1 MDKVNGNSKEDSSKK
16 NASWHPQ
23 QEKILKNWS
32 EIGSS
37 YRYLHDKSFNKYE
50 RCNMCFSLPVIILS
64 TLTGVANFA
73 QSSFPVESRPTVSV
87 IVGSLNIIAGLIT
100 TIAQFLK
107 VAEKMEGHRAASV
120 AYSKFSRNI
129 SVELS
134 LPVKERLVH
143 GTEFLSTQRAELD
156 RLIEQSPNIPG
167 DIVKKFDKTFIKRDA
182 SGNKI
187 DDDGTFYKP
196 EILEIRPVQI
206 YQKTKEEQEEEEK
219 LKKINEMKWNK
230 EIKDII
236 INDDNKRRNEIE
248 TELMKKMKVVQSMN
262 QIPEEKKD
270 ETEPDAIVLEMNNI
284 MNELNMNELNDMGY
298 DIENNTLSSP
308 PKTRK
313 IIPPKKTTKV
323 LPVESQESVEM
334 VVENQ
339 SDKDVPKQ
347 EIQQDTV
354 NTTQEQDIVSS
365 DVSVEEK
372 VEELSSIV
380 DKNEVLVKDTVNN
393 EVSETIEVSKESVI
407 EELSDIPSVD
417 EIDSKEDEVQETVSS
432 EKVENEQ
439 SNEEIVDE
447 NIVDISDNDPSGNNV
462 ILGKINIE

>member
-1 MDKVNGNSKEDSSKK
+1 MDIGNDKEELSKK
-16 NASWHPQ
+16 KRMSWHPQ

-73 QSSFPVESRPTVSV
+73 QSSFPLDARPTVSV
-87 IVGSLNIIAGLIT
+87 IIGSLNIIAGLIT

-107 VAEKMEGHRAASV
+107 VAEKTEGHRAASV

-156 RLIEQSPNIPG
+156 RLIEQSPTIPA

-187 DDDGTFYKP
+187 DDDKTFYKP
-196 EILEIRPVQI
+196 EILEIRPVEI
-206 YQKTKEEQEEEEK
+206 YQKTKQEQEEEEK

-248 TELMKKMKVVQSMN
+248 SELMKKMKVVQSMN
-262 QIPEEKKD
+262 TMPVEKKD
-270 ETEPDAIVLEMNNI
+270 ETEPDAIVLEMDSI

-298 DIENNTLSSP
+298 DIENNTLLTPSNSS
-308 PKTRK
+308 
-313 IIPPKKTTKV
+313 KV
-323 LPVESQESVEM
+323 LPVESHESVEQHSET
-334 VVENQ
+334 VEQDSEIVEKDTIDESKNEISVEN
-339 SDKDVPKQ
+339 
-347 EIQQDTV
+347 
-354 NTTQEQDIVSS
+354 
-365 DVSVEEK
+365 DVSIEENEK
-372 VEELSSIV
+372 GLSSV
-380 DKNEVLVKDTVNN
+380 VNKKEELVKDTIST
-393 EVSETIEVSKESVI
+393 EVSEMVEVSKE
-407 EELSDIPSVD
+407 LVD
-417 EIDSKEDEVQETVSS
+417 ETVSDIVS
-432 EKVENEQ
+432 KDEEKVQ
-439 SNEEIVDE
+439 EIVSSEETKIETEVKTETSIEEVVDS
-447 NIVDISDNDPSGNNV
+447 NIVDISNNDITDDDPSGNNV
-462 ILGKINIE
+462 ILGKIDIE